1 MSPAADHGMQRGAG
15 GLPRIQAYAP
25 PADEGLDIV
34 HRDEHLIAIN
44 KPAGLLSVP
53 GRGADLQDCAL
64 HRVQRHFPSALLVH
78 RLDEATSGLL
88 VFALSKPVQQ
98 ALGKA
103 FEARQISKAYVAWV
117 HGLNLSAEGEI
128 DAPISVDWPQRPLR
142 KIDFLQ
148 GKPAVTRYQTLQ
160 KNEHSAQTLCR
171 LEPETGRTHQLRL
184 HMQHLGHP
192 IVGDRLYGNA
202 ANAKDT
208 TTQTDRLMLH
218 ASHLAFMHPASGQ
231 TVNLL
236 SPAPF

>member
-64 HRVQRHFPSALLVH
+64 HRVQKHFPSALLVH

-88 VFALSKPVQQ
+88 VFAQSKSVQQ
-98 ALGKA
+98 ALGAA

-117 HGLNLSAEGEI
+117 HGLNLPADGVI

-142 KIDFLQ
+142 KIDFLN
-148 GKPAVTRYQTLQ
+148 GKPAITRYQTLQ
-160 KNEHSAQTLCR
+160 RNERSAQTLCG

-202 ANAKDT
+202 ANT
-208 TTQTDRLMLH
+208 TDWADSADRLMLH
-218 ASHLAFMHPASGQ
+218 ASQLAFMHPVSGQ
-231 TVNLL
+231 RVGLL

>member
-1 MSPAADHGMQRGAG
+1 MQREAG
-15 GLPRIQAYAP
+15 GLPRSQVYAP

-34 HRDEHLIAIN
+34 HRDDHLLAIN

-53 GRGADLQDCAL
+53 GRGAELQDCAL
-64 HRVQRHFPSALLVH
+64 HRAQKHFPSALLVH

-88 VFALSKPVQQ
+88 VFALSKSVQQ
-98 ALGKA
+98 ALGAA
-103 FEARQISKAYVAWV
+103 FEARQISKTYVAWV
-117 HGLNLSAEGEI
+117 HGLNLPAEGVI

-142 KIDFLQ
+142 KIDFLN
-148 GKPAVTRYQTLQ
+148 GKPAITRYQTLQ

-192 IVGDRLYGNA
+192 IVSDRLYGNA
-202 ANAKDT
+202 ANT
-208 TTQTDRLMLH
+208 TDWADSADRLMLH
-218 ASHLAFMHPASGQ
+218 ASQLAFMHPVSGQ
-231 TVNLL
+231 RVSLL

>member
-1 MSPAADHGMQRGAG
+1 MQRASG
-15 GLPRIQAYAP
+15 GLPRSQAYAP
-25 PADEGLDIV
+25 PADEGLDVV
-34 HRDEHLIAIN
+34 HRDDHLLAIN

-53 GRGADLQDCAL
+53 GRGAQLQDCTL
-64 HRVQRHFPSALLVH
+64 HRVQKLFPNALLVH

-88 VFALSKPVQQ
+88 VFALTQPMQK
-98 ALGKA
+98 ALGAA

-117 HGLNLSAEGEI
+117 HGLNLQSEGLI
-128 DAPISVDWPQRPLR
+128 DAPISMDWLQRPLR
-142 KIDFLQ
+142 KIDFLN
-148 GKPAVTRYQTLQ
+148 GKPAITRYQTLQ
-160 KNEHSAQTLCR
+160 KNEQSAQTLCR

-184 HMQHLGHP
+184 HMQHMGHP

-202 ANAKDT
+202 ANAKET

-218 ASHLAFMHPASGQ
+218 ASQLAFMHPASGQ